1 MGVNFGA
8 ENTNLRDKLR
18 GYLADM
24 RWHSWR
30 ELKEVGGSRFG
41 ARLLELKREGYI
53 IDRESIKGSRGF
65 RYKLRSLVPGE
76 PQRKQ
81 VKALLPPS
89 DVDVFLKTGKASGEL
104 FDAIADAF
112 ASYQYNEAKL

>member
-1 MGVNFGA
+1 MSINFGA
-8 ENTNLRDKLR
+8 ENTSLRAKLKA
-18 GYLADM
+18 YLSDM
-24 RWHSWR
+24 QWHSWK
-30 ELKEVGGSRFG
+30 ELREVGGSRLS
-41 ARLLELKREGYI
+41 ARLLELKREGYV

-65 RYKLRSLVPGE
+65 QYKLRSLVPGE

-89 DVDVFLKTGKASGEL
+89 DVDVFLKTGRASGEL
-104 FDAIADAF
+104 FDAISDAF